1 MREHPIPQDI
11 TGYRFHIVGSM
22 TLKQFGELALGAI
35 LAFFIYSTNLF
46 AIVKWPL
53 MVLAFGMGALAAFVP
68 IQERP
73 LDHWLVTF
81 YKILYKPTKYFWRRV
96 PKIPDPFLFKP
107 GKNVQ
112 PQEAGIDLSPIRR
125 ERIKEYLVST
135 QYSEGVTDRTA
146 EEESKL
152 NNISALFASNKTR
165 PLEPPH
171 INVVQKPNL
180 STRVRG
186 IRHDPAM
193 SQVFTVFS
201 NGGAVETPQ
210 QESLDIKSLR
220 HGSTYSQKK
229 SHLTTE
235 QVAQNIEIPE
245 TEAIV
250 VHKDT
255 GDDEIE
261 LVGQQSIGEHVFISD
276 QEQYV
281 AQSST
286 TSAATLNPDL
296 PFPEKPT
303 IPNKL
308 VGMVLSKDNE
318 LIPDA
323 IVEIRTPEGKIERA
337 VKSNALGQFFVTTP
351 MRDGSYVIQAEKD
364 GQEFPSQTITLG
376 GSLVDPLEIR
386 GTT

>member
-46 AIVKWPL
+46 AIIKWPL
-53 MVLAFGMGALAAFVP
+53 MVLAFGGGALAAFVP

-73 LDHWLVTF
+73 IDHWLVTF
-81 YKILYKPTKYFWRRV
+81 YKVLYKPTKFFWRRV
-96 PKIPDPFLFKP
+96 PKIPDPFLFKQ

-112 PQEAGIDLSPIRR
+112 PQEAEVDLSPIRR

-135 QYSEGVTDRTA
+135 QYSEGISDRTPA
-146 EEESKL
+146 EESQL
-152 NNISALFASNKTR
+152 NNISALFASSKTR
-165 PLEPPH
+165 PLETPH

-186 IRHDPAM
+186 IRQDP
-193 SQVFTVFS
+193 SLRQVFTVFS
-201 NGGAVETPQ
+201 NSGAAVPQ
-210 QESLDIKSLR
+210 QESLDIKSLK
-220 HGSTYSQKK
+220 HSNTYSQKK

-250 VHKDT
+250 VHKDDE
-255 GDDEIE
+255 DDDAAV
-261 LVGQQSIGEHVFISD
+261 VGQQSLGEHVFISD
-276 QEQYV
+276 QNQYV

-303 IPNKL
+303 TPNKL

-337 VKSNALGQFFVTTP
+337 VKTNALGQFFVTTP
-351 MRDGSYVIQAEKD
+351 MKDGSYVIQAEKD

-376 GSLVDPLEIR
+376 GSLVDPIEIR
-386 GTT
+386 NTT

>member
-171 INVVQKPNL
+171 INVVQKPN
-180 STRVRG
+180 
-186 IRHDPAM
+186 
-193 SQVFTVFS
+193 
-201 NGGAVETPQ
+201 
-210 QESLDIKSLR
+210 
-220 HGSTYSQKK
+220 
-229 SHLTTE
+229 
-235 QVAQNIEIPE
+235 
-245 TEAIV
+245 
-250 VHKDT
+250 
-255 GDDEIE
+255 
-261 LVGQQSIGEHVFISD
+261 
-276 QEQYV
+276 
-281 AQSST
+281 
-286 TSAATLNPDL
+286 
-296 PFPEKPT
+296 
-303 IPNKL
+303 
-308 VGMVLSKDNE
+308 
-318 LIPDA
+318 
-323 IVEIRTPEGKIERA
+323 
-337 VKSNALGQFFVTTP
+337 
-351 MRDGSYVIQAEKD
+351 
-364 GQEFPSQTITLG
+364 
-376 GSLVDPLEIR
+376 
-386 GTT
+386 